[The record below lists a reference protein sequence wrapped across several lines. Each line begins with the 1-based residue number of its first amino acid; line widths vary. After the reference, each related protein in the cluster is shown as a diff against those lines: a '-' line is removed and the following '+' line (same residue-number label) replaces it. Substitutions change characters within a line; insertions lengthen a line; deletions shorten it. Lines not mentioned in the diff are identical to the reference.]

1 MDQKAVAFARS
12 WARRYVRT
20 KHPHGLDEE
29 DVENRVL
36 ESLYRYS
43 RGKINGRD
51 GARPS
56 QNRKDG
62 LSPVRGL
69 DEAGPSQDGEAN
81 VPQWMMKALSE
92 ALNEI
97 QNESRRNLRALC
109 PWQVRNAEP
118 HLAAQAHINLARD
131 MHGMRIRQSVREN
144 DRRYVRL
151 VLNILSPEDRRLA
164 YEFMELLSWQKVA
177 ARRGMSEGT
186 FRRRVLAD
194 FVSRFK
200 EAWRKIS

>member
-1 MDQKAVAFARS
+1 V
-12 WARRYVRT
+12 
-20 KHPHGLDEE
+20 E

-36 ESLYRYS
+36 ESLYKYG

-62 LSPVRGL
+62 LSPDRGL

-109 PWQVRNAEP
+109 PWQVRSAEP
-118 HLAAQAHINLARD
+118 HLEMQAYRNLAVD
-131 MHGMRIRQSVREN
+131 MRRLCIRQSVREN
-144 DRRYVRL
+144 DRRCVRL
-151 VLNILSPEDRRLA
+151 VLNMLSPEDRRLA
-164 YEFMELLSWQKVA
+164 YEFMELLSWQNLWGHTLAPMMPEGEVKAEDGLVQGMIGVA
-177 ARRGMSEGT
+177 ASC
-186 FRRRVLAD
+186 
-194 FVSRFK
+194 S
-200 EAWRKIS
+200 

>member
-12 WARRYVRT
+12 RAARYVRT
-20 KHPHGLDEE
+20 KHPHGLDVE
-29 DVENRVL
+29 DVENRIL
-36 ESLYRYS
+36 ESLYKYS
-43 RGKINGRD
+43 RGKMNDRD
-51 GARPS
+51 SAR
-56 QNRKDG
+56 
-62 LSPVRGL
+62 
-69 DEAGPSQDGEAN
+69 PSQDGEAN

-92 ALNEI
+92 ALNAV

-118 HLAAQAHINLARD
+118 HLETKAYRNLACN
-131 MHGMRIRQSVREN
+131 MHHLRIRQSVREN
-144 DRRYVRL
+144 DRRCVRL
-151 VLNILSPEDRRLA
+151 VLNMLSPEDRRLA

>member
-1 MDQKAVAFARS
+1 MDQKAVAFVRS
-12 WARRYVRT
+12 WATRYVRT
-20 KHPHGLDEE
+20 KHPHGLDVE
-29 DVENRVL
+29 DVENRIL
-36 ESLYRYS
+36 ESIYKNS
-43 RGKINGRD
+43 RGKMCGRD

-69 DEAGPSQDGEAN
+69 DEAGPSQDGEAAA
-81 VPQWMMKALSE
+81 PQWMMEALSE

-118 HLAAQAHINLARD
+118 HLETKAYRNLACD
-131 MHGMRIRQSVREN
+131 MHHLRIRQSVREN
-144 DRRYVRL
+144 DRRRVRL
-151 VLNILSPEDRRLA
+151 VLNMLSPEDRRLA

-186 FRRRVLAD
+186 FRRRVLGD
-194 FVSRFK
+194 FISRFK

>member
-12 WARRYVRT
+12 WATRYVRT
-20 KHPHGLDEE
+20 KHPHGLDVE
-29 DVENRVL
+29 DVENRIL
-36 ESLYRYS
+36 ESLYKYS
-43 RGKINGRD
+43 RGNMGGRD
-51 GARPS
+51 VARPS
-56 QNRKDG
+56 QNRKDR
-62 LSPVRGL
+62 LSPVRDI
-69 DEAGPSQDGEAN
+69 DETGHSQDGEAN

-92 ALNEI
+92 ALNAV

-118 HLAAQAHINLARD
+118 HLETKAYRNLACD
-131 MHGMRIRQSVREN
+131 MHHLRIRQSVLEN
-144 DRRYVRL
+144 DRRCVRL
-151 VLNILSPEDRRLA
+151 VLNMLSPEDRRLA

-177 ARRGMSEGT
+177 VQRGMSEGT